1 MKLKKLLAAVTA
13 AALAVTTMA
22 VTSFTVSAVISNGNG
37 ATLEPSWGSNDQY
50 MVKYANDLS
59 AAQWKECYGISFSVS
74 FADGIGDG
82 SFGGKLSHTAISDF
96 SLEFSNSD
104 ATINGDSA
112 VITHKNSSPLDAD
125 GANYNTYSYFMFES
139 WWGNNMTV
147 DNYTYLDKDGNDL
160 KQTFVP
166 PAPAT
171 KFTKTAAGEYTFTS
185 IDDPDPSDNAYGSG
199 DICPETEVVSFSD
212 LLPSGAT
219 AADIRKITITSSVGS
234 WQSANGKIGV
244 NAFDSTGASDWSDVE
259 WQVSGSADPSTA
271 KAALETPYGIKGESM
286 ELQTHYINY
295 GTTLKVKLEL
305 EVELGDTPAPTLTL
319 TPNTLT
325 VAKDDTA
332 DITIT
337 AANADGYTFTAASS
351 DDTKATATVNGTT
364 VTVEGKAAGTATITV
379 TGTKSGADDIT
390 ATCAV
395 TVTDSATPPDPGHT
409 HTPAD
414 TWTSDATGH
423 WHACSG
429 CTDKV
434 DFAAH
439 TFDSGEITTP
449 PTETTTGVKTYKCT
463 VCEYTKTETI
473 PATGTNPPSHTHTAV
488 SGWSSDSAN
497 HWHVCS
503 ECGEKFDS
511 AAHTSDSGTVTVPA
525 TETTT
530 GIRTYK
536 CTVCGYVMR
545 TETIPAT
552 GTNPDPSVPSGN
564 QGYTGGVVIPFINN
578 SGVARNTP
586 VISDDNSKSGWD
598 AIASEITASGSGSTI
613 SVDMN
618 GATKVP
624 SSIFREIEGLD
635 IDLVLNMG
643 RGIKWTVNGLS
654 VTSHKNIDF
663 GVSKNTKHIP
673 NDVVS
678 TVDGT
683 YKRQISLD
691 HNGTFGCTASMTIDI
706 GTRYDGLY
714 ANLFYY
720 NPKTEALEFADCSLV
735 SGGNAKFVFTHASDY
750 VITVTAEPLGE
761 FEDVSSAAGI
771 SSESSSV
778 NSVAPVAVLAAIVL
792 GFGIVVYRKRRH
804 N

>member
-22 VTSFTVSAVISNGNG
+22 VTSFTASAESLSSAPRGTETVLYTVNLSGVKTVFTSKYDDGDWTQVVIDEGDR
-37 ATLEPSWGSNDQY
+37 ATIMTDPEVYVKATMSDMKGIDGQTATYDEIMAWGWDGYSW
-50 MVKYANDLS
+50 
-59 AAQWKECYGISFSVS
+59 I
-74 FADGIGDG
+74 DGLKWYNNSGDG
-82 SFGGKLSHTAISDF
+82 ADFECNFIPIEGSTSAKSIAYAPISDLKMYDWGGIAGNLQ
-96 SLEFSNSD
+96 S
-104 ATINGDSA
+104 GH
-112 VITHKNSSPLDAD
+112 ITGL
-125 GANYNTYSYFMFES
+125 T
-139 WWGNNMTV
+139 
-147 DNYTYLDKDGNDL
+147 LDKL
-160 KQTFVP
+160 EIVRV
-166 PAPAT
+166 
-171 KFTKTAAGEYTFTS
+171 
-185 IDDPDPSDNAYGSG
+185 
-199 DICPETEVVSFSD
+199 TEVVD
-212 LLPSGAT
+212 TTVYADQVLELP
-219 AADIRKITITSSVGS
+219 
-234 WQSANGKIGV
+234 
-244 NAFDSTGASDWSDVE
+244 AFEGGTLKFEGTFDPSK
-259 WQVSGSADPSTA
+259 VSGSNAYIEVKWTSSEDNNGMKLMKAEDYETVVAQKKGSGVGAQTTKFMLSDITILEKMWVNGWGVASIESVTIHNDATKGDVYTA
-271 KAALETPYGIKGESM
+271 GS
-286 ELQTHYINY
+286 
-295 GTTLKVKLEL
+295 
-305 EVELGDTPAPTLTL
+305 DTPAPTLTM

-351 DDTKATATVNGTT
+351 DDTKATATLNGTT

-552 GTNPDPSVPSGN
+552 GTTPEPSVPSGN

-586 VISDDNSKSGWD
+586 VISDDNTKSGWD

>member
-1 MKLKKLLAAVTA
+1 
-13 AALAVTTMA
+13 
-22 VTSFTVSAVISNGNG
+22 
-37 ATLEPSWGSNDQY
+37 
-50 MVKYANDLS
+50 
-59 AAQWKECYGISFSVS
+59 
-74 FADGIGDG
+74 
-82 SFGGKLSHTAISDF
+82 
-96 SLEFSNSD
+96 
-104 ATINGDSA
+104 
-112 VITHKNSSPLDAD
+112 
-125 GANYNTYSYFMFES
+125 
-139 WWGNNMTV
+139 
-147 DNYTYLDKDGNDL
+147 
-160 KQTFVP
+160 
-166 PAPAT
+166 
-171 KFTKTAAGEYTFTS
+171 
-185 IDDPDPSDNAYGSG
+185 
-199 DICPETEVVSFSD
+199 
-212 LLPSGAT
+212 
-219 AADIRKITITSSVGS
+219 
-234 WQSANGKIGV
+234 
-244 NAFDSTGASDWSDVE
+244 
-259 WQVSGSADPSTA
+259 
-271 KAALETPYGIKGESM
+271 M

-364 VTVEGKAAGTATITV
+364 VTVEGKATGTATITV

-390 ATCAV
+390 ATCAI
-395 TVTDSATPPDPGHT
+395 TVTDGTTPPDPGHT

-545 TETIPAT
+545 TETIPPT

-578 SGVARNTP
+578 SGVAKNTP

-598 AIASEITASGSGSTI
+598 AIASEIAASGSGSTI

-720 NPKTEALEFADCSLV
+720 NPKTDALEFADCSLV

>member
-13 AALAVTTMA
+13 TALAVTTMA
-22 VTSFTVSAVISNGNG
+22 VTSFTASADGEETFGTTSGIAAKSVKVDFSISSDQPDWTYKYQNINVIVKTWNNAATAGDWLENGIGGSEQEQYFGAPKKWIATYEGTRIDSSFTVDLTEYDTLDELTILYAPNDAYDFAISSVKAYSGAGGTGEVVWSKDGTPLPQPDPTGIWIKESAGVYYFKAEAAGSDPNYEVG
-37 ATLEPSWGSNDQY
+37 ATKP
-50 MVKYANDLS
+50 
-59 AAQWKECYGISFSVS
+59 AALKVPVDEILVL
-74 FADGIGDG
+74 
-82 SFGGKLSHTAISDF
+82 GK
-96 SLEFSNSD
+96 
-104 ATINGDSA
+104 
-112 VITHKNSSPLDAD
+112 
-125 GANYNTYSYFMFES
+125 
-139 WWGNNMTV
+139 
-147 DNYTYLDKDGNDL
+147 
-160 KQTFVP
+160 
-166 PAPAT
+166 
-171 KFTKTAAGEYTFTS
+171 
-185 IDDPDPSDNAYGSG
+185 
-199 DICPETEVVSFSD
+199 
-212 LLPSGAT
+212 T
-219 AADIRKITITSSVGS
+219 AADIKSITASIECTGSTNGVLGGNTTADGGWTQVAWDGSTNDYVKIE
-234 WQSANGKIGV
+234 NMYD
-244 NAFDSTGASDWSDVE
+244 FSDVSF
-259 WQVSGSADPSTA
+259 QVNYAEFGDTC
-271 KAALETPYGIKGESM
+271 KVTFTLEYKEG
-286 ELQTHYINY
+286 
-295 GTTLKVKLEL
+295 
-305 EVELGDTPAPTLTL
+305 GDTPTYTL
-319 TPNTLT
+319 TP
-325 VAKDDTA
+325 
-332 DITIT
+332 
-337 AANADGYTFTAASS
+337 
-351 DDTKATATVNGTT
+351 ATATIKTGLSNGQVFTLEGYT
-364 VTVEGKAAGTATITV
+364 AEEQIDWDIDSAYAAKYVGSENGLENNQCKIVGTAVGGPVTLTAKSLDGDVLGIATITF
-379 TGTKSGADDIT
+379 
-390 ATCAV
+390 
-395 TVTDSATPPDPGHT
+395 TDSTTPPDPGHT

-473 PATGTNPPSHTHTAV
+473 PATGTNPPSHTHIAV

-530 GIRTYK
+530 GVRTYK

-578 SGVARNTP
+578 SGVAKNTP

-598 AIASEITASGSGSTI
+598 AIASEIAASGSGSTI

-720 NPKTEALEFADCSLV
+720 NPKTDALEFADCSLV